1 MNRRGKEICE
11 QLRDIR
17 RTVAEK
23 YGLNYSPR
31 ECHHEGNCFGTCPI
45 CDAELED
52 LQRQLMEKGIDN
64 INLSDKCREK
74 FRFLNRNNVDM
85 DPSIDDPSL
94 IEGDQGDIYPLEG
107 DITPGVP
114 VFEVNHV
121 HLLTT
126 SNRKLLKTC
135 RVAGLHFH
143 DALEFVEELS
153 EGDRLFLIREP
164 HNEHDSN
171 AVAVAFSDDY
181 DEDTV
186 IPDEFSVLGYVPKS
200 QNTDIAT
207 MIDMGWAGILDC
219 EVSKVRS
226 NGNPA
231 DRLEISIYIK
241 NNATSSGKSN
251 QLRAMMIGEDEF
263 CDIQKSLIM
272 KGYVYFRW
280 TSTPTSDHNLP
291 NKGELVV
298 AINRRSKSALLMK
311 VIATGS
317 NVAPTYVSID
327 DVDMKDDCAP
337 FILTLVSGPVAI
349 NDEQFDSI
357 FDDEPDLGSQPEAR
371 LSRISSDMLKW
382 LMGQPWRETYG
393 RMDSTISRR

>member
-1 MNRRGKEICE
+1 MSRRGKDKCE

-17 RTVAEK
+17 RAVAET
-23 YGLNYSPR
+23 YGLNYTPR
-31 ECHHEGNCFGTCPI
+31 ECHHDGDCCGTCPL

-52 LQRQLMEKGIDN
+52 LQRQLREKGIED
-64 INLSDKCREK
+64 IDLSETFREE
-74 FRFLNRNNVDM
+74 FIRRNRNNIDM
-85 DPSIDDPSL
+85 DPSIDDPSM
-94 IEGDQGDIYPLEG
+94 IEGDEGDIYPLEG

-114 VFEVNHV
+114 VLETNHV
-121 HLLTT
+121 HLLKT

-207 MIDMGWAGILDC
+207 MLDMGWAGILDC

-231 DRLEISIYIK
+231 DRLEVAIYIK

-251 QLRAMMIGEDEF
+251 ELRAMTIGEEEF
-263 CDIQKSLIM
+263 SDIQKSLIM
-272 KGYVYFRW
+272 KGYIYFRW
-280 TSTPTSDHNLP
+280 TSVPTAEHDLP
-291 NKGELVV
+291 NEGELVV
-298 AINRRSKSALLMK
+298 AINRWTKSALMMK

-317 NVAPTYVSID
+317 KVAPDYVSID

-337 FILTLVSGPVAI
+337 FILTLVSGPIAL

-357 FDDEPDLGSQPEAR
+357 FDDDPDLESQPEVR
-371 LSRISSDMLKW
+371 LSRKASDMLKE
-382 LMGQPWRETYG
+382 LMGQGWR
-393 RMDSTISRR
+393 